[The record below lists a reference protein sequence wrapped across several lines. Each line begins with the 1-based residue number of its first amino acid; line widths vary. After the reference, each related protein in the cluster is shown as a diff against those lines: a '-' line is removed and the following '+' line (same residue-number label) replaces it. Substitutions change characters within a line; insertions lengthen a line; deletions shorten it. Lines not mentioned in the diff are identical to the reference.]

1 MKLPKFFRSMMY
13 ISIPVFIVALI
24 LFVILL
30 AIFGPNSSK
39 LEDMITM
46 VTGGVVV
53 LSFLTMVGGIIL
65 DPLVRFTEN
74 ALLRSLGRSTTAT
87 VMDFYYIESGTNKGR
102 KLVEAVRIKLEVRDP
117 DGGKFTGVAEDRPEI
132 GLHIRNGQT
141 VPVKFDPRTREVAL
155 DLPKKPKVKT
165 RRDF

>member
-13 ISIPVFIVALI
+13 VSIPIFIVSLI
-24 LFVILL
+24 LFLILL
-30 AIFGPNSSK
+30 AVFGPDSSN
-39 LEDMITM
+39 LEDTVTM
-46 VTGGVVV
+46 VAGGIVV

-74 ALLRSLGRSTTAT
+74 MLLRSFGRPATAT

-117 DGGKFTGVAEDRPEI
+117 DGGKFTGVAEDGPEV
-132 GLHIRNGQT
+132 GLHISNGQT

-155 DLPKKPKVKT
+155 DLPKKRGVKMKKG
-165 RRDF
+165 F